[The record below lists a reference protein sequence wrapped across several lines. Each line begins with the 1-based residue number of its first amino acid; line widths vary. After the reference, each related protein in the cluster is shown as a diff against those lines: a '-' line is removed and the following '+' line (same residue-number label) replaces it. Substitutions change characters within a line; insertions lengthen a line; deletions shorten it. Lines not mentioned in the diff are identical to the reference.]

1 MGKVA
6 YIMADKTGDFVN
18 SLLAHHGPA
27 LRKYLTRTLKSAQD
41 AADVMQEASLR
52 LLRLARPDD
61 IKAPRAYLFST
72 ALKITSDWMRLRKG
86 LSLVPLGRESDQVSE
101 DRPSLEQ
108 GLIERDALQRLK
120 TIAAEL
126 PEKRREIFARHYFD
140 HQPRPEIAAA
150 LGISRITVD
159 QQLRLGLE
167 YCERRWHELNAD

>member
-6 YIMADKTGDFVN
+6 YIMADKTDEFVN
-18 SLLAHHGPA
+18 GLLAHHGPA

-41 AADVMQEASLR
+41 AADVMQEACLR

-72 ALKITSDWMRLRKG
+72 ALKIAADWMRRRKG
-86 LSLVPLGRESDQVSE
+86 LSLVPLGPESDEVSE

-108 GLIERDALQRLK
+108 RLIDHDALRQLNA
-120 TIAAEL
+120 IAAEL

-140 HQPRPEIAAA
+140 HQPRPDIAAA

-167 YCERRWHELNAD
+167 YCARRWRELNPD